1 MGVRALF
8 DRYRSRALTGCRV
21 QARINRLRE
30 LRELLEKQQSAP
42 EQETEPVLMPAPVVV
57 GRIRFFDGPAGNG
70 TGEVEWCK
78 IAYLFCRETDT
89 FTKGAHT
96 IVEKLEMDLLEIL
109 REDCRLPLEKLAVM
123 TGVTVEKVAETIDR
137 LEKERVI
144 LRYAPTIN
152 WDKTDRERV
161 EAMIEVRVTPQR
173 DMGFDAVAKRIYR
186 FEEVKSVYLMSG
198 NYDLL
203 VLVEARTLKEL
214 ALFVSE
220 KLSTLEMVTGTATSF
235 VLKRYKEE
243 GVVFEGE
250 KSDQRL
256 VVSP

>member
-1 MGVRALF
+1 MEKLE
-8 DRYRSRALTGCRV
+8 S
-21 QARINRLRE
+21 
-30 LRELLEKQQSAP
+30 ELLE
-42 EQETEPVLMPAPVVV
+42 
-57 GRIRFFDGPAGNG
+57 
-70 TGEVEWCK
+70 
-78 IAYLFCRETDT
+78 
-89 FTKGAHT
+89 
-96 IVEKLEMDLLEIL
+96 LLK
-109 REDCRLPLEKLAVM
+109 EDCRLPVDKLAVM
-123 TGVTVEKVAETIDR
+123 TGATAGQVAETIRR
-137 LEKERVI
+137 LEEERGI
-144 LRYAPTIN
+144 LSYAPTIN

-198 NYDLL
+198 GYDLL

-243 GVVFEGE
+243 GVVFEGD

-256 VVSP
+256 VITP